1 MCIRDRLKGDAGD
14 DLLSHFE
21 MWDNGDVPSCP
32 ICKMKLGNVGGM
44 MEFRA
49 ERLEAGMLSS
59 VRITDAGLVLE
70 DAL

>member
-1 MCIRDRLKGDAGD
+1 
-14 DLLSHFE
+14 
-21 MWDNGDVPSCP
+21 
-32 ICKMKLGNVGGM
+32 MKLGNVGGM